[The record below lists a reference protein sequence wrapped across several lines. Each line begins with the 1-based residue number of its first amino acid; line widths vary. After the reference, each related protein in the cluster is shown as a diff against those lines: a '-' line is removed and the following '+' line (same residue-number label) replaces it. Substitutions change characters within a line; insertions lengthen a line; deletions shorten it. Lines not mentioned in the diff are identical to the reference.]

1 MAAQWAPPNSANRNT
16 DISTASVTRY
26 SPAPEVH
33 GRIASRPAGP
43 NQTLDTQLQTSNATI
58 PITDRAPKCSTC
70 SIGQLCLPVG
80 MSAQDVEKMDA
91 LVQDRVRVRKG
102 DTLFRLGDP
111 LVALYA
117 IRFGTLKTHVT
128 MEDGRSQV
136 TGFYLPGEVVGF
148 DGLQQMKHTSDA
160 TALEDTEV
168 CVVRYDE
175 MQRISASL
183 PSLQHQFMRLMSKEI
198 TQDQVMLITLGSMR
212 AEERLAGFLV
222 NLSERLAARGYS
234 PSEFVLRMSRE
245 EIGSYLGL
253 KLETV
258 SRLFSRFAEAG
269 LIQVRQRHVK
279 LIDMAGIRQVFGR
292 GC

>member
-1 MAAQWAPPNSANRNT
+1 MQNSNV
-16 DISTASVTRY
+16 S
-26 SPAPEVH
+26 
-33 GRIASRPAGP
+33 
-43 NQTLDTQLQTSNATI
+43 I
-58 PITDRAPKCSTC
+58 PITDRSPKCSTC

-175 MQRISASL
+175 MQRVSASL

-292 GC
+292 SC